1 MEKKKTQS
9 CWALTVG
16 SLHFTRQ
23 TGFLEG
29 AFSVQVPMKAL
40 CQVWHGLLLKYF
52 SWVFLTSF
60 QATVYSYKEQ
70 SLGMGQ
76 LKTERW

>member
-1 MEKKKTQS
+1 MEKKPQNF
-9 CWALTVG
+9 WALTVG
-16 SLHFTRQ
+16 SLHFSSQ
-23 TGFLEG
+23 PVFLEG

-40 CQVWHGLLLKYF
+40 CQLWRGLLLKYF

-60 QATVYSYKEQ
+60 QAIVYSYKEQ
-70 SLGMGQ
+70 NLSMGQ